1 MTGTILEYGEVMSRV
16 ESLERERKDLMEW
29 YKKRIEIMSKRLS
42 RKRISK

>member
-42 RKRISK
+42 GKRISK